1 MIVSFPITCNS
12 FVSSASTSMSASVSR
27 GVVVDVRSR
36 RGRYV
41 VRRWRVVSGSCVTI
55 GNVVVLKTQSL
66 KGGAPTV
73 RNPFPIAPSF

>member
-1 MIVSFPITCNS
+1 MIVSSPVTCNS

-41 VRRWRVVSGSCVTI
+41 VRGWRVV
-55 GNVVVLKTQSL
+55 
-66 KGGAPTV
+66 A
-73 RNPFPIAPSF
+73 IALLLVMPLFWKRKA